1 MRNTLNPGS
10 PRWARACRCVKSLR
24 AGRGE
29 TASGLTQDLQRLHS
43 RRSERPRHARR
54 GWIRHFC
61 PGRDRTLCS
70 RLANGSRTPRPGNNA
85 GASASSRL
93 RIQFL
98 SRWPSSPGGSLQD
111 RRGWCNS
118 STGFQPSL
126 PELRLG
132 ETFYRAEVLAHG
144 VQGST
149 VASHHFGRGTRIE
162 KFMRS
167 LACPARRIKLL
178 PSASCSVSNAP
189 VAQGIERRASN
200 AEVAGES
207 PAGSANF
214 IYD

>member
-54 GWIRHFC
+54 GWFRHFC

-70 RLANGSRTPRPGNNA
+70 RIANGSRTPRPGNNA
-85 GASASSRL
+85 GGSASSRL

-98 SRWPSSPGGSLQD
+98 SRWPSSPGGGLQN

-118 STGFQPSL
+118 STDSSLRSPS
-126 PELRLG
+126 
-132 ETFYRAEVLAHG
+132 
-144 VQGST
+144 S
-149 VASHHFGRGTRIE
+149 
-162 KFMRS
+162 
-167 LACPARRIKLL
+167 
-178 PSASCSVSNAP
+178 
-189 VAQGIERRASN
+189 
-200 AEVAGES
+200 
-207 PAGSANF
+207 GSARNF
-214 IYD
+214 IRQRCLRTAFKAAPWRATISEEERGLKNS